1 MKIEI
6 DVTDWVDEAEQS
18 PLKFKDQGD
27 IIAAMAETSIKPLQ
41 AGRLATVFRE
51 MGVADEDIL
60 PPNKI
65 NLQMGAACFISQV
78 IARQRTTVEINSKP
92 YDVRLYVA
100 QATTDETGDKPEA
113 INEFTVETIQDLP
126 SSEVTLVEYND
137 EAAQERIM
145 RYLMTNVMGRI
156 KERLTLIAAGKGDV
170 KAVAKELKREIDSIV
185 KELTQ

>member
-6 DVTDWVDEAEQS
+6 DVTDWAEEAEQS
-18 PLKFKDQGD
+18 PIKFKDQGD
-27 IIAAMAETSIKPLQ
+27 IIAAMTETSMKPLQ
-41 AGRLATVFRE
+41 AARIAIPLRE
-51 MGVADEDIL
+51 MGIANKDIL
-60 PPNKI
+60 PPNKLI
-65 NLQMGAACFISQV
+65 LQIGAAYSISQA
-78 IARQRTTVEINSKP
+78 IAQQRTTVEINNRP

-113 INEFTVETIQDLP
+113 INESTVEAIQELP

-137 EAAQERIM
+137 EAAQERII